1 MGSFS
6 IRNIIIGT
14 TAQFSSTEEL
24 TEVRLLIFLWQYH
37 LLSEAKFCLSEG
49 EGVSHNPRPCLP
61 GVCVPQVRVFFES
74 IHEQA
79 SQLRVTEVAMDNVQK
94 NILWLQRNLGTLRSW
109 LDQQID

>member
-1 MGSFS
+1 MVARNPRGHHLAWSYVQKYWSTLVDKFQLGSFS

-14 TAQFSSTEEL
+14 TGQFFSTEEL
-24 TEVRLLIFLWQYH
+24 TE
-37 LLSEAKFCLSEG
+37 
-49 EGVSHNPRPCLP
+49 
-61 GVCVPQVRVFFES
+61 VRVFFES

-79 SQLRVTEVAMDNVQK
+79 SQLRVTQVAMDNIQK